1 MTIKLVG
8 SDRVRGHFLL
18 EIVIKPTILDQI
30 QVGFGFFALM
40 GVGAWPFLSFVG
52 PYKPD
57 SFIFDPFLQI
67 R

>member
-1 MTIKLVG
+1 VAI
-8 SDRVRGHFLL
+8 FLL
-18 EIVIKPTILDQI
+18 EIVIKHTILDQI
-30 QVGFGFFALM
+30 QVGFGFFALI

-67 R
+67 GWTPETRRLQM